1 MEEKDYEQEFA
12 DLMAAKEAGRA
23 NGDGPADVAPVV
35 EVGDH
40 E

>member
-12 DLMAAKEAGRA
+12 DLMAAQEAGRA
-23 NGDGPADVAPVV
+23 DGDGFPDVAPVEEV
-35 EVGDH
+35 EDH